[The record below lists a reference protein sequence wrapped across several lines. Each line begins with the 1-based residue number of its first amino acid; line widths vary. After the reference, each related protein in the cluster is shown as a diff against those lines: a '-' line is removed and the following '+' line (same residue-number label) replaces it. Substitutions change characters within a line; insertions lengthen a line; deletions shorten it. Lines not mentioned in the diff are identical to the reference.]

1 MAKRFY
7 RDRQRGIVG
16 GVCAGLA
23 EYFGVSPL
31 LLRLIF
37 VFWSLAGGSA
47 VVVYVILWIVLP
59 DKGAATELGVHSA
72 RRNVEEIGSEA
83 RQWGRDLQ
91 NLFGGEEPTS
101 PERTQRIILLGG
113 LVVVVGLVSLADT
126 LHLFGW
132 FRLRQLWWPAVL
144 ILVGVVMLNR
154 ALRR

>member
-1 MAKRFY
+1 MGKRFY

-37 VFWSLAGGSA
+37 VFWSLAGGGS
-47 VVVYVILWIVLP
+47 VVAYVILWIVLP
-59 DKGAATELGVHSA
+59 DKESAAELGAHTA

-83 RQWGRDLQ
+83 RQWRRDLQ
-91 NLFGGEEPTS
+91 DLFGGEGQMP
-101 PERTQRIILLGG
+101 PERAQRIILLGG
-113 LVVVVGLVSLADT
+113 LVVMVGLVSLADA
-126 LHLFGW
+126 LHLFAW
-132 FRLRQLWWPAVL
+132 FRLRELWWPAVL
-144 ILVGVVMLNR
+144 ILLGVVMLNR